1 MKPHTASTPDL
12 RTLRRDWR
20 VLCETIGERRAGSS
34 AERRAADFIAD
45 RFASV
50 GLSSVAVEEFPC
62 TSLRRSRSRVA
73 AKTGGKWHVVE
84 SEVLVGTPGTPGG
97 RAVEGEGVW
106 LELPEQMP
114 ALTLGSLRGKIA
126 VLFGPL
132 PTEVEQH
139 RRLVAASPAAVIHV
153 DERLPFS
160 WAKSDGVY
168 PAWVR
173 RHGMPPIVTVPY
185 TAAWAWRVAG
195 VRRLRVQAEVVLG
208 AATSQNVV
216 AEIVGREP
224 PLPALVLTAH
234 HDTQCGNPGA
244 DDNASGVVAL
254 LALAPLL
261 VARPHRRTIRFIS
274 FGCEEQLSV
283 GSAAYVQAH
292 RAAMPAHGL
301 VVNFDSIASPVG
313 HLELWRTGP
322 DALGKFA
329 LRHLTRAGV
338 CVRAPVGVT
347 PFFDTFPLNTAG
359 VPSLCFYRSNF
370 SGGRWQHHS
379 RHDTLAHVAPAEVV
393 RLVQAVAPLVA
404 DLAGRS
410 TWPFRRAFPAA
421 QQRELRRL
429 AAELFDL

>member
-1 MKPHTASTPDL
+1 MSAFPTPVL
-12 RTLRRDWR
+12 RTLRRDWS
-20 VLCETIGERRAGSS
+20 VLCETIGERRAGSP
-34 AERRAADFIAD
+34 AERRAAGFMAE
-45 RFASV
+45 RFTALGFSSV
-50 GLSSVAVEEFPC
+50 GVEEFPC
-62 TSLRRSRSRVA
+62 LSLQRGRSRVA
-73 AKTGGKWHVVE
+73 AKTGGKWNAVE
-84 SEVLVGTPGTPGG
+84 SEVLVGTPGTSGG
-97 RAVEGEGVW
+97 CAVEGEGVW
-106 LELPEQMP
+106 LELPEQLP
-114 ALTLGSLRGKIA
+114 ALTPGCLRGKIA

-139 RRLVAASPAAVIHV
+139 RRLVAAAPAAVLHV

-168 PAWVR
+168 PTWVR
-173 RHGMPPIVTVPY
+173 RHGMPTIVTVPY
-185 TAAWAWRVAG
+185 TAAWQWRVAG
-195 VRRLRVQAEVVLG
+195 VRRLRVQAEVTLR

-216 AEIVGREP
+216 AELTGRAP
-224 PLPALVLTAH
+224 HLPALVLTAH

-254 LALAPLL
+254 LALAQML
-261 VARPHRRTIRFIS
+261 AGRTHRRTIRFIS

-283 GSAAYVQAH
+283 GAAAYVKAH
-292 RAAMPAHGL
+292 RATMAAHGL
-301 VVNFDSIASPVG
+301 VVNFDSIASPLG

-322 DALGKFA
+322 AALGA
-329 LRHLTRAGV
+329 LACRHLARAGV
-338 CVRAPVGVT
+338 SVRTPAAVT
-347 PFFDTFPLNTAG
+347 PFFDTFPLNAAG

-404 DLAGRS
+404 HLAGLAV
-410 TWPFRRAFPAA
+410 WPFRRAFPAA
-421 QQRELRRL
+421 QAREVRRL